1 MEDWMQLSKVCKE
14 YPIFREGLIV
24 AYTKISPESEAL
36 RLRFGIE
43 AWVNTTASEPRW
55 EATAEGIQAIL
66 FGSDPNAVIAEC
78 ARRVEFSALRISRPA
93 PPKVLPWW
101 KRLWN

>member
-1 MEDWMQLSKVCKE
+1 MQLSKECKE

-43 AWVNTTASEPRW
+43 AWINTSASEPRW
-55 EATAEGIQAIL
+55 EAAADSGSTIV
-66 FGSDPNAVIAEC
+66 FGSDPNSVIAEC
-78 ARRVEFSALRISRPA
+78 ARRVEFQALRIRRPA
-93 PPKVLPWW
+93 PPPHVSWW
-101 KRLWN
+101 RRLCN